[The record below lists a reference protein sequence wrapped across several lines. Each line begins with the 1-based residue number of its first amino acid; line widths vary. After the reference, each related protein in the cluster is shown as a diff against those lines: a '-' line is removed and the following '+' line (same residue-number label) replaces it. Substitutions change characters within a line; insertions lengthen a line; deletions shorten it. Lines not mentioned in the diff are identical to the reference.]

1 MGRPEKP
8 PTESSDNR
16 RGSPPSLARS
26 TLWRVATRIA
36 LVVLVATAFSYWHV
50 RSGIEEQALA
60 GLERYVAERRVRESV
75 PLVDAEKSLAMLARQ
90 YEKALPEAGSETSF
104 DDLFVEQEDGTWRT
118 RRTLFTRDWVSGF
131 VGKNADVDAETRRAL
146 TAAVDVVRR
155 FGPSWPGRFANGY
168 VLTPD
173 QAVVMVWPGHDWAL
187 GGSDWEIFG
196 KLALMREA
204 SGSGGVV
211 VSGRRD
217 AEPAKETRWSG
228 LYYDYAVRQWVVSVT
243 RPVVVD
249 GRHVASVGHD
259 LMLQDLI
266 ERTVT
271 SDIEGAY
278 NLLFDSDG
286 NLIAHPRFMEAI
298 QARGG
303 ALPVGETDD
312 GHLKTLF
319 SLAAEVGRP
328 GGLVEVPGQDE
339 YLAVSHLDGPG
350 WHLLTVFPK
359 NLIASEAVNMAYI
372 VFGLG
377 FAALLLEL
385 TILSGVLRGQIGEPL
400 KALVRT
406 ADRTRAGNVSHDEIL
421 GELDTGRSD
430 EIGTLARA
438 FKDMLDELERRE
450 TALAGGNAE
459 LSRLN
464 LKLRHE
470 LGERKR
476 AESEL
481 QRHRELNALLDSID
495 YGVLFLDA
503 DLKSRLAN
511 DAYRRMWQT
520 APDYYDQRRTLR
532 EDMEESRR
540 RGLYTVSEADWPEY
554 LDERIDRIRAGPF
567 GPEELHLSNGRIME
581 YECTALHDGGR
592 MLTYYDITDL
602 KRAQANLRIHLEG
615 MESSMDGM
623 ALLDHQ
629 GRYLYVNYAHA
640 RAYGY
645 EREAMIGLSWR
656 ALYDAEELARFDEEI
671 VPVIHTRGRWRG
683 EATGR
688 RQGGQTFPQD
698 LSLAATENG
707 GLVCVVRDISERKA
721 RERAL
726 DQALQRAEES
736 NAAKTRFLA
745 AMSHELRTPLNA
757 IIGFSRIVS
766 RKTEGVIP
774 ERQSDNLAKIQT
786 SAEHL
791 LKLINEILDIS
802 KIEAGRMDVAFIPY
816 APLGVADECL
826 RLIEPMVQ
834 PGVALRCDCVCD
846 MPHATGDAAKVRQI
860 LMNLLANAARC
871 TLSGEI
877 CIAVERDGERLRF
890 AVMDTGI
897 GIAPEAQATIFEE
910 FARLDGAARTGT
922 EGTGLGLPISRRL
935 ARLMGGDITVRS
947 EPGEGSTFT
956 LDLPFASRSG
966 NVAPAGSAP
975 TRAVG
980 T

>member
-1 MGRPEKP
+1 MALPVKAQ
-8 PTESSDNR
+8 SDPGDDR
-16 RGSPPSLARS
+16 RKSRLSLARS

-60 GLERYVAERRVRESV
+60 GLERYVAERRVRESA
-75 PLVDAEKSLAMLARQ
+75 PLLDAEESLAMLVRQ
-90 YEKALPEAGSETSF
+90 YEKALQDTGPDASF
-104 DDLFVEQEDGTWRT
+104 TDLFVEQEDGTWRT
-118 RRTLFTRDWVSGF
+118 NRDLFDRDSVSGF
-131 VGKNADVDAETRRAL
+131 VGKHATVDAETRKAL
-146 TAAVDVVRR
+146 IGAVDVVRR

-173 QAVVMVWPGHDWAL
+173 QAVVMYWPGHDWAL

-196 KLALMREA
+196 KLALMREET
-204 SGSGGVV
+204 GGGAVV
-211 VSGRRD
+211 VSGRR
-217 AEPAKETRWSG
+217 ESGPSTGIRWSG
-228 LYYDYAVRQWVVSVT
+228 LYYDYGVRRWVVSVT
-243 RPVVVD
+243 RPVVVE
-249 GRHVASVGHD
+249 GRHIASVGHD

-266 ERTVT
+266 DRTVT

-278 NLLFDSDG
+278 NLLFDSAG

-303 ALPVGETDD
+303 ALAVADTDD
-312 GHLKTLF
+312 DHLKALF
-319 SLAAEVGRP
+319 SLAAEAGRP
-328 GGLVEVPGQDE
+328 GGLVEVPGEDE
-339 YLAVSHLDGPG
+339 YLAVSRLDGPG
-350 WHLLTVFPK
+350 WYLLTVFPK

-377 FAALLLEL
+377 FAALLVEL
-385 TILSGVLRGQIGEPL
+385 TILSGVLRHQIGEPL
-400 KALVRT
+400 RALVRT
-406 ADRTRAGNVSHDEIL
+406 ADRTRAGDVAHEAIL
-421 GELDTGRSD
+421 GDLDTRRPD

-438 FKDMLDELERRE
+438 FKDMLEELERRE
-450 TALAGGNAE
+450 TALASGNAE

-540 RGLYTVSEADWPEY
+540 RGLYRVSDADWPHY

-629 GRYLYVNYAHA
+629 GRYIYVNHAHA
-640 RAYGY
+640 RVYGY

-671 VPVIHTRGRWRG
+671 VPVIHSRGRWRG

-688 RQGGQTFPQD
+688 RHGGQTFPQD

-816 APLGVADECL
+816 APSGVADECL

-834 PGVALRCDCVCD
+834 PGVALRCDGICD

-860 LMNLLANAARC
+860 LMNLLANAARH
-871 TLSGEI
+871 TTAGEI
-877 CIAVERDGERLRF
+877 SIGVEREGQRLRF
-890 AVMDTGI
+890 AVTDTGI
-897 GIAPEAQATIFEE
+897 GIPPDAQTTIFEE
-910 FARLDGAARTGT
+910 FARLDGAGRRGA

-947 EPGEGSTFT
+947 EPGVGSTFT

-966 NVAPAGSAP
+966 NVGVAEPGPSQ
-975 TRAVG
+975 AVG
-980 T
+980 S